1 MDVASI
7 AAAFIAQQAAQL
19 QMAAAGK
26 LLRMDAQTG
35 EDAAKLLE
43 AARQNFDR
51 LANVASGVGANIDI
65 SV

>member
-19 QMAAAGK
+19 QMAAAAK
-26 LLRMDAQTG
+26 LLRMNAQSG
-35 EDAAKLLE
+35 EDAAKLL
-43 AARQNFDR
+43 AAAQRNFDR
-51 LANVASGVGANIDI
+51 LANVAPGVGANLDI

>member
-19 QMAAAGK
+19 QIAAAAK
-26 LLRMDAQTG
+26 LLRMNAESGD
-35 EDAAKLLE
+35 DAAKLL
-43 AARQNFDR
+43 AAAQQNFDR
-51 LANVASGVGANIDI
+51 LANVASCLGANLDI

>member
-19 QMAAAGK
+19 QMAAAAK

-35 EDAAKLLE
+35 EDAAKLL
-43 AARQNFDR
+43 AAAQQNFDR
-51 LANVASGVGANIDI
+51 LANVASGVGANLDI

>member
-19 QMAAAGK
+19 QIAAAAK
-26 LLRMDAQTG
+26 LLRMNAESGD
-35 EDAAKLLE
+35 DAAKLL
-43 AARQNFDR
+43 AAAQQNFDR
-51 LANVASGVGANIDI
+51 LANVASGLGANRDI